1 METEETNTTEA
12 PEIHCKEFQIESGN
26 TEEGNHEIAS
36 PSMRMR
42 GGLFSPRLFLV
53 GRNLNKVKNKAFLD

>member
-1 METEETNTTEA
+1 METEETNTTEE
-12 PEIHCKEFQIESGN
+12 PEIHRKEFQIESGN
-26 TEEGNHEIAS
+26 TEEGNYEIAG
-36 PSMRMR
+36 PSMRIR

>member
-26 TEEGNHEIAS
+26 TEEGNYEIAG
-36 PSMRMR
+36 PSMRIR
-42 GGLFSPRLFLV
+42 GGLFSPRTL
-53 GRNLNKVKNKAFLD
+53 GRHKFSSISFSF

>member
-1 METEETNTTEA
+1 METEETNNTEA
-12 PEIHCKEFQIESGN
+12 PEIHCKEFQIESVN

-42 GGLFSPRLFLV
+42 GGLFSPQLFLV